1 MAEEGK
7 KMGASIIPKEP
18 KRKVD
23 DNTKKCDEIMDE
35 IEIEHKKYA
44 EIVNKI
50 KTGINRYF
58 LIKCKVNKGEYYF
71 LAEYKTDGFDEFF
84 TPGGFFNK
92 ERICTAG
99 KKITKEMIIKQYG
112 DGPMIN
118 FILLHNKKD
127 CSIKIGP
134 PNKRLISYDNFKKNI
149 IPINEAFMYKNM
161 PSSISESD
169 IVDYT
174 NYMNKKEEKEEITE
188 LENVEHLIPDDDD
201 APRNVETGSG
211 ELPPPP
217 PPPPPV
223 PAWPPNEGQKVGG
236 RKKRRKKRSRSKKRR
251 GRRKN
256 RTKKN

>member
-7 KMGASIIPKEP
+7 KKGASIIPKEP
-18 KRKVD
+18 ERKVD
-23 DNTKKCDEIMDE
+23 DNTKICDEMMDE

-92 ERICTAG
+92 KRICTAG
-99 KKITKEMIIKQYG
+99 KKMTKEMIIKKYG
-112 DGPMIN
+112 DGPMIQ
-118 FILLHNKKD
+118 FILLHNKKV
-127 CSIKIGP
+127 CTIKIGP

-161 PSSISESD
+161 PTSISESD

-174 NYMNKKEEKEEITE
+174 NYLNKKEEKEEKVTE
-188 LENVEHLIPDDDD
+188 LENVKYEVIGGDDD
-201 APRNVETGSG
+201 AHRNVETVSG
-211 ELPPPP
+211 ELPPVPP
-217 PPPPPV
+217 PPI
-223 PAWPPNEGQKVGG
+223 PAWPPNQGGGG